1 MDRELKIHLPTLS
14 RSIFSESQPMHTSL
28 QSTVLFLLFLSLFS
42 GNTAYANPEVDR
54 CHSQLKPIQKKVEFV
69 DQAGGVW
76 GLFEKF
82 KTLRSQSTQG
92 LQLDKV
98 LKKLLH
104 NLDYLCATLHGVPL
118 NELATFVTGKIHAIG
133 KTQFRNEMILLGK
146 PPQEVDSWL
155 IFAEFALQAEHRSLN
170 PESVQRSI
178 LHAETYFNRYKKL
191 AQEIDQA
198 PLSKQGETAGLL
210 FKEVQAFFKTDANVK
225 RAVFE
230 NSRVP
235 YWDIDEN
242 YGGS

>member
-1 MDRELKIHLPTLS
+1 M
-14 RSIFSESQPMHTSL
+14 FF
-28 QSTVLFLLFLSLFS
+28 FLLFQGVLSA
-42 GNTAYANPEVDR
+42 NTAYANPEIDR
-54 CHSQLKPIQKKVEFV
+54 CLSQLKPIQKKVEFV

-82 KTLRSQSTQG
+82 KTLRVQSTQG
-92 LQLDKV
+92 LKLDQA
-98 LKKLLH
+98 LKKLLY
-104 NLDYLCATLHGVPL
+104 NLEYLCTTLHGVPL
-118 NELATFVTGKIHAIG
+118 NELASFVTGKIQTMG
-133 KTQFRNEMILLGK
+133 KTGFRDEMIHLGK

-155 IFAEFALQAEHRSLN
+155 IFADFALQVEHRSLN

-178 LHAETYFNRYKKL
+178 LHAGDYFDRYKKL
-191 AQEIDQA
+191 AQEIDRS
-198 PLSKQGETAGLL
+198 PLRKQGEAAGLL
-210 FKEVQAFFKTDANVK
+210 IREIETFFKSDANVK